1 MKLFHISHTDL
12 DGYGCQLLT
21 KEFFKTGYFLNAN
34 YGLEVKL
41 CLQKVLD
48 KIKENLDE
56 EILFLIS
63 DLNLT
68 LNEAKDLHKEV
79 NKLNDLGA
87 NIKLQ
92 LLDHHITGEK
102 CAQKYEWYFLDTSRS
117 ATKIVYDY
125 LFDEYEGFNTQ
136 ENTWIKPLVD
146 CINAVDIW
154 LEHETKNFE
163 FGKVLMR
170 LVTQANEINNVLF
183 AEENRNY
190 RLWLLATAA
199 RFVNENNGNIALD
212 DSIHFIKKEYL
223 KQDDNN
229 NTIDNLIARYLVQTL
244 EKKKEELTVYYKK
257 HKGVLTY
264 TLGSISIP
272 ANAFLKAN
280 SEYDFF
286 IDISRRGAI
295 SLRANGKVDVSLI
308 AQKLANGGGHPNAAG
323 AKFEDF
329 TETIN
334 YDDVK
339 HYIQEKLKRIES

>member
-1 MKLFHISHTDL
+1 MKLYHISHTDL

-21 KEFFKTGYFLNAN
+21 KEFFKKGFFLNAN

-41 CLQKVLD
+41 SISKVLE

-56 EILFLIS
+56 EILFIIS

-68 LNEAKDLHKEV
+68 LGEAKDLHKEISQ
-79 NKLNDLGA
+79 LNEAGA

-102 CAQKYEWYFLDTSRS
+102 CAAKYDWYFLDTSRS

-125 LFDEYEGFNTQ
+125 LYDEYEGFSCE
-136 ENTWIKPLVD
+136 ENAWIKPLVD

-154 LEHETKNFE
+154 LENEAKNFE

-170 LVTQANEINNVLF
+170 MVTQAGEINSVLF
-183 AEENRNY
+183 SDENRAY
-190 RLWLLATAA
+190 RLWLLKNAA
-199 RFVNENNGNIALD
+199 QFVNENNGHISLD
-212 DSIHFIKKEYL
+212 DNIHFLKKEYL
-223 KQDDNN
+223 KLDANN
-229 NTIDNLIARYLVQTL
+229 NTIDNLSARYLVQTL
-244 EKKKEELTVYYKK
+244 ENKKDELTVLYKNQ
-257 HKGVLTY
+257 KGLLTY

-272 ANAFLKAN
+272 ANAFLKSN
-280 SEYDFF
+280 DEYDFF
-286 IDISRRGAI
+286 IDISRRGSV
-295 SLRANGKVDVSLI
+295 SLRANGKLDVSNI
-308 AQKLANGGGHPNAAG
+308 AQRLANGGGHPNAAG

-329 TETIN
+329 IETIN

-339 HYIQEKLKRIES
+339 KYIQEKLKRIE

>member
-21 KEFFKTGYFLNAN
+21 KEFFKKGFYINAN

-41 CLQKVLD
+41 SIGKVLE
-48 KIKENLDE
+48 KIKEHLDE
-56 EILFLIS
+56 EILFIIS

-68 LNEAKDLHKEV
+68 LGEAKDLDKAILE
-79 NKLNDLGA
+79 LNNNGA

-102 CAQKYEWYFLDTSRS
+102 CAAKYDWYFLDTARC

-125 LFDEYEGFNTQ
+125 LYDEYEGFNDE
-136 ENTWIKPLVD
+136 ENAWIKPLVD
-146 CINAVDIW
+146 SINAVDIW
-154 LEHETKNFE
+154 LEHESKNFE

-170 LVTQANEINNVLF
+170 LVTQANEINSVLF
-183 AEENRNY
+183 SDENREY
-190 RLWLLATAA
+190 RIWLLKTASK
-199 RFVNENNGNIALD
+199 FLNETNGNIALD

-223 KQDDNN
+223 KLDENN
-229 NTIDNLIARYLVQTL
+229 NTMDNLSARYLVQTL
-244 EKKKEELTVYYKK
+244 ENKKDELTVYYKT
-257 HKGVLTY
+257 HKGLLTY

-272 ANAFLKAN
+272 ANAFLKSN
-280 SEYDFF
+280 EEYDFF

-295 SLRANGKVDVSLI
+295 SLRANGKVDVSQMAL
-308 AQKLANGGGHPNAAG
+308 KLANGGGHPNAAG
-323 AKFEDF
+323 AKFDDF

-334 YDDVK
+334 YEDVK
-339 HYIQEKLKRIES
+339 RYIQEKLKRIEK

>member
-21 KEFFKTGYFLNAN
+21 REFFKQGFFINAN

-41 CLQKVLD
+41 SINKVLE
-48 KIKENLDE
+48 KIKEHLDQ
-56 EILFLIS
+56 EILLLIS

-68 LNEAKDLHKEV
+68 MGEAKDLNNAIE
-79 NKLNDLGA
+79 KLNAQGA

-102 CAQKYEWYFLDTSRS
+102 CAAKYEWYFLDTSRS

-125 LFDEYEGFNTQ
+125 LYDEYEGFNCQ
-136 ENTWIKPLVD
+136 ENAWIKPLVD

-154 LEHETKNFE
+154 LENEAKNFE

-170 LVTQANEINNVLF
+170 MVTQAGEINSVLF
-183 AEENRNY
+183 ADENRDY
-190 RLWLLATAA
+190 RIWLLKHAA
-199 RFVNENNGNIALD
+199 QYIHENQGHILLD
-212 DSIHFIKKEYL
+212 DKIHFLKKEYL
-223 KQDDNN
+223 KLDEQN
-229 NTIDNLIARYLVQTL
+229 NTIDNLSARHLVQTL
-244 EKKKEELTVYYKK
+244 ENKKEELSVYYKGQ
-257 HKGVLTY
+257 KGLLTY

-272 ANAFLKAN
+272 ANAFLKSN
-280 SEYDFF
+280 SDYDFF
-286 IDISRRGAI
+286 IDISRRGSV
-295 SLRANGKVDVSLI
+295 SLRANGKLDVSVI

-323 AKFEDF
+323 AKLDDF
-329 TETIN
+329 PETIN

-339 HYIQEKLKRIES
+339 KYVQEKLKRIEK

>member
-1 MKLFHISHTDL
+1 MKLYHISHTDL

-21 KEFFKTGYFLNAN
+21 KKFFKTGFFINAN

-41 CLQKVLD
+41 SINKVLE
-48 KIKENLDE
+48 KIKQNLDE
-56 EILFLIS
+56 EILFIIS

-68 LNEAKDLHKEV
+68 LGEAKDLNNEV
-79 NKLNDLGA
+79 SKLNDAGA

-102 CAQKYEWYFLDTSRS
+102 CAQKYDWYFLDTSRS

-125 LFDEYEGFNTQ
+125 LYDEYEGFNTQ
-136 ENTWIKPLVD
+136 ENSWIKPLVD

-154 LEHETKNFE
+154 LENEAKNFE

-170 LVTQANEINNVLF
+170 MIIQAGEINSVLF
-183 AEENRNY
+183 ADENREY
-190 RLWLLATAA
+190 RLWLLEHAA
-199 RFVNENNGNIALD
+199 QFVNENDGHILLD
-212 DSIHFIKKEYL
+212 DKIHFLKKEYL
-223 KQDDNN
+223 KLDLNN
-229 NTIDNLIARYLVQTL
+229 NTIDNLSARYLVQTL
-244 EKKKEELTVYYKK
+244 ENKKEELTVFYKGQ
-257 HKGVLTY
+257 KGLLTY

-272 ANAFLKAN
+272 ANAFLKSN

-286 IDISRRGAI
+286 IDISRRGSV
-295 SLRANGKVDVSLI
+295 SLRANGKLDVSNI

-329 TETIN
+329 AETIN

-339 HYIQEKLKRIES
+339 HYIQEKLKRIE